1 MSNLFV
7 AFTETKTSDL
17 EDRSF
22 MGEEPDTIFKTDFSI
37 RNIPVALANTL
48 RRTFS
53 TLCPTVTFDD
63 TYYNNNQFNSIR
75 IEKNTSSLHNEFVS
89 HRISLIPINMD
100 NKYFKKSIVTECN
113 DDGERTWKFID
124 SENLPQFSLDIKNT
138 IDKKS
143 SRDTMGIID
152 VTTHN
157 FIITTNDFS
166 DESKTEMRKNIN
178 PLEFF
183 LPDFYTSEPILINKL
198 KSNMASK
205 QDGEEMIIQCIPKIG
220 LGKKSSKND
229 PTGTVKYSFEIDNSR
244 VEDIFNKKLQFL
256 QKERL
261 QKGLNEY
268 TDLEIEKLKRS
279 FNLLDRERVYQK
291 NSNGDPNYFNFSVE
305 SIGFMSSSQ
314 IIYDSVINLRLS
326 LIDIKNS
333 FILTSKNKNLNLKL
347 KKKIEVND
355 LEKTN
360 VNNGCV
366 IKIIDENHTI
376 GNLVQYYLRKNFLNT
391 SPSGNKIL
399 NIAGYR
405 MNHPT
410 IEEIEFILSP
420 LPSLTKTQIV
430 DNIKTILSSNSK
442 FADIDYDTL
451 NSEYEYVIN
460 NYLCVLLFIISIN
473 NALVDI
479 DEFIQEF
486 SEHSGISDTFYEIK
500 ELTDSSSY
508 FNINMFM

>member
-1 MSNLFV
+1 MSNLIV
-7 AFTETKTSDL
+7 AFSETKTSDL
-17 EDRSF
+17 ENRSF
-22 MGEEPDTIFKTDFSI
+22 IEGEPDTIFKTDFSI
-37 RNIPVALANTL
+37 RDIPVALANTL

-63 TYYNNNQFNSIR
+63 TYYNNKEFNSIR

-89 HRISLIPINMD
+89 HRISLIPINMN

-113 DDGERTWKFID
+113 DEGERTWKFID
-124 SENLPQFSLDIKNT
+124 SEKLPQFKLDIKNT
-138 IDKKS
+138 IDNKS

-157 FIITTNDFS
+157 FIISHNDMS
-166 DESKTEMRKNIN
+166 EESKTDITKNIN
-178 PLEFF
+178 PIEFF

-229 PTGTVKYSFEIDNSR
+229 PTGTVKYSFEIDNSK
-244 VEDIFNKKLQFL
+244 VDDVFNKKLEYL
-256 QKERL
+256 QKERV

-268 TDLEIEKLKRS
+268 NELEIEKLKRS
-279 FNLLDRERVYQK
+279 FNLLDKERVYKK

-333 FILTSKNKNLNLKL
+333 FILSSKNKNLNLKL
-347 KKKIEVND
+347 KKKIEIND
-355 LEKTN
+355 LEKNN
-360 VNNGCV
+360 VNNGCA

-376 GNLVQYYLRKNFLNT
+376 GNLLQYYLRKNFLST
-391 SPSGNKIL
+391 SPTDNKIL

-420 LPSLTKTQIV
+420 SPKLTKEKLV
-430 DNIKTILSSNSK
+430 ENIKTILAGNSE
-442 FADIDYDTL
+442 FSDIDYDTL
-451 NSEYEYVIN
+451 NSEYEYIIN

-473 NALVDI
+473 NALTDI
-479 DEFIQEF
+479 DAFIEEF
-486 SEHSGISDTFYEIK
+486 SEKSTITDTFYEIK
-500 ELTDSSSY
+500 ELTTGDNY
-508 FNINMFM
+508 FNTNMFM